1 MAMIPHLY
9 SPTTFRRHP
18 LRRLPHYVGLAAL
31 HGSLLALAFQATK
44 PSFAFPGAAIGFTVA
59 SLLALITVIII
70 GLREYQFALTITP
83 HLIIVDEG
91 FPFGSRKIIE
101 RVYISQYHLHRHPLE
116 ALADSGTLTITVGNE
131 TYTFTGLTSLHRLAI
146 LLEGS

>member
-18 LRRLPHYVGLAAL
+18 LRRLPHFVGLAAL

-44 PSFAFPGAAIGFTVA
+44 PSFAFPGAAIGFTVG
-59 SLLALITVIII
+59 SLVTLITVIII
-70 GLREYQFALTITP
+70 GLRESQFALTITP

-91 FPFGSRKIIE
+91 FGSRKIIE
-101 RVYISQYHLHRHPLE
+101 RVYIMQYHLHRFPLE

-131 TYTFTGLTSLHRLAI
+131 TYIFTGLTPFHRLATS
-146 LLEGS
+146 LEGS